1 TPVTTTY
8 GYDPLNRLAT
18 ISYNDNVTP
27 NVTYTYNPPN
37 SSDNTGGRLASV
49 SSSVET
55 KGYQYD
61 VMGRLAQCLE
71 TIGGKQYGVNY
82 AYGADGQLASVTY
95 PSQLKVTYTYDA
107 MGRLQKLSTP
117 TQTILSVNA
126 GGYNAAGMP
135 LAIPYGNS
143 VVGSFGYNNRLQMTS
158 LQYGKPAPA
167 TPLLSLSYLYGGATN
182 NGQIQG
188 ITDNLDATRSTSYQ
202 YDARGRLR
210 MAQTVNL
217 TSPNSWQLV
226 FTDDIYNNRLAETPT
241 GGAGPMP
248 SNYVVV

>member
-1 TPVTTTY
+1 ATTTTYVYDPYGRALQVNVGQQTQTYVYDGLGRMTSAVVPETAGNAVQYTYTDFGAVVKKTDPRTAPGTSTPVTTTY

-95 PSQLKVTYTYDA
+95 PSQLKVTYT
-107 MGRLQKLSTP
+107 
-117 TQTILSVNA
+117 
-126 GGYNAAGMP
+126 
-135 LAIPYGNS
+135 
-143 VVGSFGYNNRLQMTS
+143 
-158 LQYGKPAPA
+158 
-167 TPLLSLSYLYGGATN
+167 
-182 NGQIQG
+182 
-188 ITDNLDATRSTSYQ
+188 
-202 YDARGRLR
+202 
-210 MAQTVNL
+210 
-217 TSPNSWQLV
+217 
-226 FTDDIYNNRLAETPT
+226 
-241 GGAGPMP
+241 
-248 SNYVVV
+248 